1 MELLWTILSKS
12 GGGHFF
18 AGSNVTF
25 ARDRFPT
32 VSIYLFQQF
41 VLRYVALSVEKLL
54 DISTISSTNNKKEP
68 RLLICTI
75 LFIIFKVCIRIRKSR
90 SRTTPIFPGAGST
103 DTAINAASFLVNNL
117 SSLTGNISGSSRSSN
132 TKFARTGRTSNSKS
146 GNKGR
151 TSKNSNS
158 NSVGSLMTL
167 ISHKQAEQ

>member
-1 MELLWTILSKS
+1 MI
-12 GGGHFF
+12 
-18 AGSNVTF
+18 
-25 ARDRFPT
+25 
-32 VSIYLFQQF
+32 
-41 VLRYVALSVEKLL
+41 
-54 DISTISSTNNKKEP
+54 ISSTSKKEP